1 MNHVAYAA
9 LAHYYDALTRDVPYG
24 RFADFYEA
32 LFRSGGLEV
41 KTILDLACGTGTLTC
56 LLAARGYD
64 MTGADVSGDMLSV
77 AYDKASDL
85 KNRPLFLNQ
94 PMQALDLYGTVDAVV
109 CSLDGI
115 NYVKP
120 DILKEV
126 FSRVLLFLEP
136 GGIFIFDIRPPA
148 FLRAQDGEVYLDE
161 TDMVYCVWR
170 ARLDK
175 AQNALFYGM
184 DLFAK
189 EGRQWTRYREEHAEY
204 LHEPEELLALLEAC
218 GFTDVRLYG
227 DMVLRPPQPND
238 TRLFISARKA
248 RN

>member
-1 MNHVAYAA
+1 MNHGAYAA
-9 LAHYYDALTRDVPYG
+9 LARYYDELTRDVPYG
-24 RFADFYEA
+24 RFADFYED
-32 LFRSGGLEV
+32 LFRSGGLNV
-41 KTILDLACGTGTLTC
+41 KAILDLACGTGTLTC

-64 MTGADVSGDMLSV
+64 MTGADMSGDMLSV
-77 AYDKASDL
+77 AYDKASSL
-85 KNRPLFLNQ
+85 KNKPLFLNQ

-115 NYVKP
+115 NYVRP

-136 GGIFIFDIRPPA
+136 GGMFIFDIRPPV
-148 FLRAQDGEVYLDE
+148 FLRNQDGEVYLDE
-161 TDMVYCVWR
+161 TDTVYCVWR

-175 AQNALFYGM
+175 AQNALLYGM

-189 EGRQWTRYREEHAEY
+189 EGRHWTRYKEEHAEY
-204 LHEPEELLALLEAC
+204 LHEPEDLSALLEAC

-227 DMVLRPPQPND
+227 DMALRPPQADD
-238 TRLFISARKA
+238 TRLFFSARKA
-248 RN
+248 CG